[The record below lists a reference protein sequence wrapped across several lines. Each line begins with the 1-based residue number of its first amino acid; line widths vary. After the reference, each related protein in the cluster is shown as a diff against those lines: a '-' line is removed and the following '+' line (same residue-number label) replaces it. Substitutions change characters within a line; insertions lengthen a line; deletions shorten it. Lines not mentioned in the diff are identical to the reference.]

1 MKIKDIRRDKSN
13 YKKINDETDIDEI
26 IERPLRE
33 AVKDLFRKNI
43 ITIMSS
49 ANEINVQWLDENGN
63 NMYQTREDFDAIKY
77 SYGEGFAYIIL
88 DYDSLSDKNK
98 KIIDDLY
105 NELNPQ
111 EEQQIYTKPITAEQS
126 YKGNK
131 RIIYAIHQVENP
143 GHAWQI
149 DSENTLGLLTGTGA
163 EVSDMDFMRKS
174 NFVYTTPYTER
185 SVIIRYPVNEETEEG
200 EVEEFFS
207 SICSKLENQ
216 ERRISINDAMQNET
230 QFSDLD
236 KSSLQEIA
244 KAIFTEQHRKVPL
257 QPYTRHILLTEQEK
271 KEIIA
276 RYIKA
281 YKDFTIELIKK
292 QINEDMT
299 DEQKYK
305 VIFDCFVNRY
315 KYDYSIL
322 DTEIAFEYF
331 RKAFSSYRNILRPY
345 VKNIENYS
353 QMSHFEQVHKI
364 LEQIPTDESHE
375 ELLELMKSAEEYYSR
390 ANEFKK
396 NNKNYRYGNLYITK
410 YGVCQ
415 NFATAFKEMCDAF
428 GLPSEIIG
436 GHILSGDAN
445 VGHAWNAIMVNG
457 DIRYVDISSA
467 IHSKD
472 GTYPNNTPEDFF
484 DINEQELDRSDNGK
498 NRTLSEESK
507 AKIVEMK
514 KRIHSFD
521 PSGSGTKS
529 GGHDFDDD
537 TPSLS

>member
-305 VIFDCFVNRY
+305 VIFDYFVNRY

-345 VKNIENYS
+345 IKNIENYS

>member
-13 YKKINDETDIDEI
+13 YKEIIDESDIDEI

-49 ANEINVQWLDENGN
+49 ANEINVQWLDEDGN
-63 NMYQTREDFDAIKY
+63 NMYQTREDFDATKY

-98 KIIDDLY
+98 KTIDNLY
-105 NELNPQ
+105 NELNSQ
-111 EEQQIYTKPITAEQS
+111 EEQQIYTKPITTEQS

-143 GHAWQI
+143 EHAWQI

-163 EVSDMDFMRKS
+163 EASDIDFMRKS

-185 SVIIRYPVNEETEEG
+185 SVIIRYPVNEETEEE

-207 SICSKLENQ
+207 SICSKLETQ

-236 KSSLQEIA
+236 KSRLQEIA
-244 KAIFTEQHRKVPL
+244 KSIFAEQHRKMPL
-257 QPYTRHILLTEQEK
+257 QPYTRHILVTEQEK

-281 YKDFTIELIKK
+281 YKDFTIESIKK
-292 QINEDMT
+292 QTNEDMT

-305 VIFDCFVNRY
+305 VIFDYFVNRY

-331 RKAFSSYRNILRPY
+331 RKAFSSYGNILRPY
-345 VKNIENYS
+345 IKNIENYS

-364 LEQIPTDESHE
+364 IEQIPTDESHE

-396 NNKNYRYGNLYITK
+396 NNRNYRYGNLYITK

-415 NFATAFKEMCDAF
+415 NFAIAFKEMCDAF
-428 GLPSEIIG
+428 KLPCESIG
-436 GHILSGDAN
+436 GHILSGDTN
-445 VGHAWNAIMVNG
+445 VGHAWNAIIVNG
-457 DIRYVDISSA
+457 DIRYVDPSSA

-484 DINEQELDRSDNGK
+484 NTNEQKLERVDNGK

-507 AKIVEMK
+507 EKILEMK
-514 KRIHSFD
+514 KRIHPFN
-521 PSGSGTKS
+521 PNGSGTIS
-529 GGHDFDDD
+529 GKYDIADEE
-537 TPSLS
+537 PSLD

>member
-1 MKIKDIRRDKSN
+1 
-13 YKKINDETDIDEI
+13 
-26 IERPLRE
+26 
-33 AVKDLFRKNI
+33 
-43 ITIMSS
+43 
-49 ANEINVQWLDENGN
+49 
-63 NMYQTREDFDAIKY
+63 
-77 SYGEGFAYIIL
+77 
-88 DYDSLSDKNK
+88 
-98 KIIDDLY
+98 
-105 NELNPQ
+105 
-111 EEQQIYTKPITAEQS
+111 
-126 YKGNK
+126 
-131 RIIYAIHQVENP
+131 
-143 GHAWQI
+143 
-149 DSENTLGLLTGTGA
+149 
-163 EVSDMDFMRKS
+163 
-174 NFVYTTPYTER
+174 
-185 SVIIRYPVNEETEEG
+185 
-200 EVEEFFS
+200 
-207 SICSKLENQ
+207 
-216 ERRISINDAMQNET
+216 
-230 QFSDLD
+230 
-236 KSSLQEIA
+236 
-244 KAIFTEQHRKVPL
+244 
-257 QPYTRHILLTEQEK
+257 
-271 KEIIA
+271 
-276 RYIKA
+276 
-281 YKDFTIELIKK
+281 
-292 QINEDMT
+292 MT

-345 VKNIENYS
+345 IKNIENYS

>member
-345 VKNIENYS
+345 IKNIENYS

>member
-49 ANEINVQWLDENGN
+49 ANEINVQWLDEDGN
-63 NMYQTREDFDAIKY
+63 NMYQTREDFDATKY

-98 KIIDDLY
+98 KTIDNLY
-105 NELNPQ
+105 NELNSQ
-111 EEQQIYTKPITAEQS
+111 EEQQIYTKPITTEQS

-143 GHAWQI
+143 EHAWQI

-163 EVSDMDFMRKS
+163 EASDIDFMRKS

-185 SVIIRYPVNEETEEG
+185 SVIIRYPVNEETEEE

-207 SICSKLENQ
+207 SICSKLETQ

-236 KSSLQEIA
+236 KSRLQEIA
-244 KAIFTEQHRKVPL
+244 KSIFAEQHRKMPL
-257 QPYTRHILLTEQEK
+257 QPYTRHILVTEQEK

-281 YKDFTIELIKK
+281 YKDFTIESIKK

-305 VIFDCFVNRY
+305 VIFDYFVNRY

-345 VKNIENYS
+345 IKNIENYS

>member
-49 ANEINVQWLDENGN
+49 ANEINVQWLDEDGN
-63 NMYQTREDFDAIKY
+63 NMYQTREDFDATKY

-111 EEQQIYTKPITAEQS
+111 EEQQIYTKPITTEQS

-143 GHAWQI
+143 EHAWQI

-163 EVSDMDFMRKS
+163 EASDIDFMRKS

-185 SVIIRYPVNEETEEG
+185 SVIIRYPVNEETEEE

-207 SICSKLENQ
+207 SICSKLETQ

-281 YKDFTIELIKK
+281 YKDFTIESIKK

-305 VIFDCFVNRY
+305 VIFDYFVNRY

-345 VKNIENYS
+345 IKNIENYS

>member
-163 EVSDMDFMRKS
+163 EASDIDFMRKS

-345 VKNIENYS
+345 IKNIENYS

>member
-49 ANEINVQWLDENGN
+49 ANEINVQWLDEDGN

-345 VKNIENYS
+345 IKNIENYS

>member
-49 ANEINVQWLDENGN
+49 ANEINVQWLDEDGN

-236 KSSLQEIA
+236 KSRLQEIA
-244 KAIFTEQHRKVPL
+244 KSIFAEQHRKMPL
-257 QPYTRHILLTEQEK
+257 QPYTRHILVTEQEK

-281 YKDFTIELIKK
+281 YKDFTIESIKK

-305 VIFDCFVNRY
+305 VIFDYFVNRY

-345 VKNIENYS
+345 IKNIENYS

>member
-49 ANEINVQWLDENGN
+49 ANEINVQWLDEDGN
-63 NMYQTREDFDAIKY
+63 NMYQTREDFDATKY

-98 KIIDDLY
+98 KTIDNLY
-105 NELNPQ
+105 NELNSQ
-111 EEQQIYTKPITAEQS
+111 EEQQIYTKPITTEQS

-143 GHAWQI
+143 EHAWQI

-163 EVSDMDFMRKS
+163 EASDIDFMRKS

-185 SVIIRYPVNEETEEG
+185 SVIIRYPVNEETEE
-200 EVEEFFS
+200 EKVEEFFS
-207 SICSKLENQ
+207 SICSKLETQ

-236 KSSLQEIA
+236 KSRLQEIA
-244 KAIFTEQHRKVPL
+244 KSIFAEQHRKMPL
-257 QPYTRHILLTEQEK
+257 QPYTRHILVTEQEK

-281 YKDFTIELIKK
+281 YKDFTIESIKK

-305 VIFDCFVNRY
+305 VIFDYFVNRY

-345 VKNIENYS
+345 IKNIENYS

>member
-236 KSSLQEIA
+236 KSRLQEIA
-244 KAIFTEQHRKVPL
+244 KSIFAEQHRKMPL
-257 QPYTRHILLTEQEK
+257 QPYTRHILVTEQEK

-305 VIFDCFVNRY
+305 VIFDYFVNRY

-345 VKNIENYS
+345 IKNIENYS

>member
-207 SICSKLENQ
+207 SI
-216 ERRISINDAMQNET
+216 
-230 QFSDLD
+230 
-236 KSSLQEIA
+236 
-244 KAIFTEQHRKVPL
+244 
-257 QPYTRHILLTEQEK
+257 
-271 KEIIA
+271 
-276 RYIKA
+276 
-281 YKDFTIELIKK
+281 
-292 QINEDMT
+292 
-299 DEQKYK
+299 
-305 VIFDCFVNRY
+305 
-315 KYDYSIL
+315 
-322 DTEIAFEYF
+322 
-331 RKAFSSYRNILRPY
+331 
-345 VKNIENYS
+345 
-353 QMSHFEQVHKI
+353 
-364 LEQIPTDESHE
+364 
-375 ELLELMKSAEEYYSR
+375 
-390 ANEFKK
+390 
-396 NNKNYRYGNLYITK
+396 
-410 YGVCQ
+410 
-415 NFATAFKEMCDAF
+415 
-428 GLPSEIIG
+428 
-436 GHILSGDAN
+436 
-445 VGHAWNAIMVNG
+445 
-457 DIRYVDISSA
+457 
-467 IHSKD
+467 
-472 GTYPNNTPEDFF
+472 
-484 DINEQELDRSDNGK
+484 
-498 NRTLSEESK
+498 
-507 AKIVEMK
+507 
-514 KRIHSFD
+514 
-521 PSGSGTKS
+521 
-529 GGHDFDDD
+529 
-537 TPSLS
+537 

>member
-149 DSENTLGLLTGTGA
+149 DSENTLRLLTGTGA

-345 VKNIENYS
+345 IKNIENYS

>member
-49 ANEINVQWLDENGN
+49 ANEINVQWLDEDGN
-63 NMYQTREDFDAIKY
+63 NMYQTREDFDATKY

-98 KIIDDLY
+98 KTIDNLY
-105 NELNPQ
+105 NELNSQ
-111 EEQQIYTKPITAEQS
+111 EEQQIYTKPITTEQS

-143 GHAWQI
+143 EHAWQI
-149 DSENTLGLLTGTGA
+149 DYENTLGLLTGTGA
-163 EVSDMDFMRKS
+163 EASDIDFMRKS

-185 SVIIRYPVNEETEEG
+185 SVIIRYPVNEETEEE

-207 SICSKLENQ
+207 SICSKLETQ

-236 KSSLQEIA
+236 KSRLQEIA
-244 KAIFTEQHRKVPL
+244 KSIFAEQHRKMPL
-257 QPYTRHILLTEQEK
+257 QPYTRHILVTEQEK

-281 YKDFTIELIKK
+281 YKDFTIESIKK

-305 VIFDCFVNRY
+305 VIFDYFVNRY

-345 VKNIENYS
+345 IKNIENYS

>member
-49 ANEINVQWLDENGN
+49 ANEINVQWLDEDGN
-63 NMYQTREDFDAIKY
+63 NMYQTREDFDATKY

-98 KIIDDLY
+98 KTIDNLY
-105 NELNPQ
+105 NELNSQ
-111 EEQQIYTKPITAEQS
+111 EEQQIYTKPITTEQS

-143 GHAWQI
+143 EHAWQI

-163 EVSDMDFMRKS
+163 EASDIDFMRKS

-185 SVIIRYPVNEETEEG
+185 SVIIRYPVNEETEE
-200 EVEEFFS
+200 EKVEEFFS
-207 SICSKLENQ
+207 SICSKLETQ

-236 KSSLQEIA
+236 KSRLQEIA
-244 KAIFTEQHRKVPL
+244 KSIFAEQHRKMPL
-257 QPYTRHILLTEQEK
+257 QPYTRHILVTEQEK

-281 YKDFTIELIKK
+281 YKDFTIESIKK

-305 VIFDCFVNRY
+305 VIFDYFVNRY

-345 VKNIENYS
+345 IKNIVNYS

>member
-236 KSSLQEIA
+236 KSRLQEIA
-244 KAIFTEQHRKVPL
+244 KSIFAEQHRKMPL

-345 VKNIENYS
+345 IKNIENYS

>member
-49 ANEINVQWLDENGN
+49 ANEINVQWLDEDGN
-63 NMYQTREDFDAIKY
+63 NMYQTREDFDATKY

-98 KIIDDLY
+98 KTIDNLY
-105 NELNPQ
+105 NELNSQ
-111 EEQQIYTKPITAEQS
+111 EEQQIYTKPITTEQS

-143 GHAWQI
+143 EHAWQI

-163 EVSDMDFMRKS
+163 EASDIDFMRKS

-207 SICSKLENQ
+207 SICSKLETQ

-236 KSSLQEIA
+236 KSRLQEIA
-244 KAIFTEQHRKVPL
+244 KSIFAEQHRKMPL
-257 QPYTRHILLTEQEK
+257 QPYTRHILVTEQEK

-281 YKDFTIELIKK
+281 YKDFTIESIKK

-305 VIFDCFVNRY
+305 VIFDYFVNRY

-345 VKNIENYS
+345 IKNIENYS

>member
-236 KSSLQEIA
+236 KSRLQEIA
-244 KAIFTEQHRKVPL
+244 KSIFAEQHRKMPL
-257 QPYTRHILLTEQEK
+257 QPYTRHILVTEQEK

-281 YKDFTIELIKK
+281 YKDFTIESIKK

-305 VIFDCFVNRY
+305 VIFDYFVNRY

-345 VKNIENYS
+345 IKNIENYS

-457 DIRYVDISSA
+457 DIRYVDLSSA

-484 DINEQELDRSDNGK
+484 NTNEQKLERVDNGK

-507 AKIVEMK
+507 EKILEMK
-514 KRIHSFD
+514 KRIHPFN
-521 PSGSGTKS
+521 PNGSGTIS
-529 GGHDFDDD
+529 GKYDIADEE
-537 TPSLS
+537 PSLD

>member
-111 EEQQIYTKPITAEQS
+111 EEQQIYTKPITTEQS

-143 GHAWQI
+143 EHAWQI

-163 EVSDMDFMRKS
+163 EASDIDFMRKS

-236 KSSLQEIA
+236 KSRLQEIA
-244 KAIFTEQHRKVPL
+244 KSIFAEQHRKMPL

-281 YKDFTIELIKK
+281 YKDFTIESIKK

-305 VIFDCFVNRY
+305 VIFDYFVNRY

-345 VKNIENYS
+345 IKNIENYS

>member
-1 MKIKDIRRDKSN
+1 MKIKDVRRDKSN

-345 VKNIENYS
+345 IKNIENYS

>member
-49 ANEINVQWLDENGN
+49 ANEINVQWLDEDGN

-105 NELNPQ
+105 NELNSQ
-111 EEQQIYTKPITAEQS
+111 EEQQIYTKPITTEQS

-143 GHAWQI
+143 EHAWQI

-207 SICSKLENQ
+207 SICSKLETQ

-236 KSSLQEIA
+236 KSRLQEIA
-244 KAIFTEQHRKVPL
+244 KSIFAEQHRKMPL
-257 QPYTRHILLTEQEK
+257 QPYTRHILVTEQEK

-305 VIFDCFVNRY
+305 VIFDYFVNRY

-345 VKNIENYS
+345 IKNIENYS

>member
-281 YKDFTIELIKK
+281 YKDFTIESIKK

-305 VIFDCFVNRY
+305 VIFDYFVNRY

-345 VKNIENYS
+345 IKNIENYS

-390 ANEFKK
+390 AHEFKK

-514 KRIHSFD
+514 KSNFLFIE
-521 PSGSGTKS
+521 K
-529 GGHDFDDD
+529 
-537 TPSLS
+537 